1 MAEPIQDWTP
11 EGFGPRL
18 VDCKR
23 IRMMQDT
30 FQDEM
35 RMQPQDEG
43 ADALRIKQR
52 TPPGRRWTSDKKS
65 DRIGMA
71 KEDNREG

>member
-1 MAEPIQDWTP
+1 
-11 EGFGPRL
+11 
-18 VDCKR
+18 
-23 IRMMQDT
+23 MMQDT